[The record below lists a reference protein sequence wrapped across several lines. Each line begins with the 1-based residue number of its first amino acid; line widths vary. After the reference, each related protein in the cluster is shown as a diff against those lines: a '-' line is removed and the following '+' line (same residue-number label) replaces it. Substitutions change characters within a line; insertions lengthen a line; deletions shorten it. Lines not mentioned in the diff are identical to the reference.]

1 MGFGVGVNMS
11 DKYTRLKIVEVGENI
26 YLPSQTDVF
35 WLAGAGGIT
44 FPIFMVWWFYVDWKE
59 VLYHG

>member
-1 MGFGVGVNMS
+1 VGFGVGVNMS

-44 FPIFMVWWFYVDWKE
+44 FPIFMVWWFYVD
-59 VLYHG
+59 